1 MNRSTLN
8 LNCCQFCTNK
18 GTDKRKILCEM
29 QSTRDVLGAGK
40 GKERE
45 NKKKKKH
52 SNQRIFFNTYLQRY
66 QIVKTHPFFM
76 AHQLQPKLFYLM
88 FFKNLLYTHR
98 LLESVHMEFRVF
110 FKISHSGL
118 KACWQ
123 NIRFAHC
130 WSPQLSLSLSLVVGN
145 CSLISYGT
153 FSV

>member
-1 MNRSTLN
+1 M
-8 LNCCQFCTNK
+8 NCCQFCTNK

-40 GKERE
+40 GKEGE
-45 NKKKKKH
+45 SKKKKKTKH
-52 SNQRIFFNTYLQRY
+52 SHQRIFFNTYLQRY

-88 FFKNLLYTHR
+88 FFKNLLCTHR

-110 FKISHSGL
+110 SKISHSGL

-123 NIRFAHC
+123 NIRVAHAGVP
-130 WSPQLSLSLSLVVGN
+130 SSLSLSLW
-145 CSLISYGT
+145 
-153 FSV
+153 

>member
-1 MNRSTLN
+1 M
-8 LNCCQFCTNK
+8 NCCQFCTNK

-40 GKERE
+40 GKEGER
-45 NKKKKKH
+45 KKKKKH
-52 SNQRIFFNTYLQRY
+52 SHQRIFFNTYLQRY
-66 QIVKTHPFFM
+66 QIVKMHPFFM

-88 FFKNLLYTHR
+88 FFKNLLCTHR

-123 NIRFAHC
+123 NIRVAHAGVP
-130 WSPQLSLSLSLVVGN
+130 SSLSLSLW
-145 CSLISYGT
+145 
-153 FSV
+153 

>member
-1 MNRSTLN
+1 M
-8 LNCCQFCTNK
+8 NCCQFCTNK

-40 GKERE
+40 GKEGER
-45 NKKKKKH
+45 KKKKKTKH
-52 SNQRIFFNTYLQRY
+52 SHQRIFFNTYLQRY

-88 FFKNLLYTHR
+88 FFKNLLCTHR

-110 FKISHSGL
+110 SKISHSGL

-123 NIRFAHC
+123 NIRVAHAGVP
-130 WSPQLSLSLSLVVGN
+130 SSLSLSLW
-145 CSLISYGT
+145 
-153 FSV
+153 

>member
-1 MNRSTLN
+1 
-8 LNCCQFCTNK
+8 
-18 GTDKRKILCEM
+18 
-29 QSTRDVLGAGK
+29 
-40 GKERE
+40 
-45 NKKKKKH
+45 
-52 SNQRIFFNTYLQRY
+52 
-66 QIVKTHPFFM
+66 M

-123 NIRFAHC
+123 NIRGAHF
-130 WSPQLSLSLSLVVGN
+130 WSPQFSLSLSLSLLVGN

-153 FSV
+153 SSV

>member
-45 NKKKKKH
+45 RKKNPH
-52 SNQRIFFNTYLQRY
+52 QRIFFNTYLQRY
-66 QIVKTHPFFM
+66 QIVKPHPFFM
-76 AHQLQPKLFYLM
+76 AHQLQPKLFDLM

-123 NIRFAHC
+123 NIRVAHC
-130 WSPQLSLSLSLVVGN
+130 WSPQLSLSLSLSLVVGN